1 MKKLSN
7 MIKEILSKQE
17 YFIAAIILIMIL
29 YFYLSDKLK
38 EYTAIK
44 YMKKDINLKL
54 MMALMIIMVLVVFVS
69 IYSGTIISNLVLKYN
84 NTVFYNNIISK
95 ELAYYRAEADRLSI
109 INSRIEQNKDG
120 IENLYSTARDS
131 CQKQNI

>member
-1 MKKLSN
+1 

-69 IYSGTIISNLVLKYN
+69 IYSSTIISNLVLKYN

-109 INSRIEQNKDG
+109 VNSRIEQNKDG

>member
-1 MKKLSN
+1 

-69 IYSGTIISNLVLKYN
+69 IYSGTIIGNLVLKYN

>member
-1 MKKLSN
+1 

-38 EYTAIK
+38 EYPAIK

>member
-1 MKKLSN
+1 